1 VLVIGLGGLGC
12 PAAMA
17 LADEGIGTVGLV
29 DPDRV
34 DASNLPRQLLYTD
47 ADIGHRKVDAA
58 AARLCARNPGLRVEP
73 LCERFETP
81 DLAWLGTWDA
91 VIDGT
96 DTIASKFRV
105 NDACVLAGVPLAHA
119 GAVGWRAQILCV
131 LPADTACYRCIFE
144 EPPPEGELPSCEA
157 AGVLGPVTAL
167 AGALQAEQVLQLLA
181 GTRPSLAGRILSFD
195 LGAGT
200 WRSVPLSRNLR
211 CAACGAVS
219 GTRAARRSAVP

>member
-1 VLVIGLGGLGC
+1 VLIVGLGGLGC

-17 LADEGIGTVGLV
+17 LADEGIGTLGLV

-47 ADIGHRKVDAA
+47 TDVGRLKVEAA
-58 AARLCARNPGLRVEP
+58 AARLAARAPGLRVEP
-73 LCERFETP
+73 LRERFETP
-81 DLAWLGTWDA
+81 DPAWLGTWDA
-91 VIDGT
+91 VVDGT

-119 GAVGWRAQILCV
+119 GAVGWRAQVLCV
-131 LPADTACYRCIFE
+131 LPGDTPCYRCLFE

-181 GTRPSLAGRILSFD
+181 GTRPSLAGRILTFD
-195 LGAGT
+195 LGNGT
-200 WRSVPLSRNLR
+200 WRSVSLSRNLR
-211 CAACGAVS
+211 CAVCGAVS